1 MTQAEFSR
9 YIGVSRKS
17 VTVMKKKH
25 QIIMSNNKVDVDKS
39 IELLKTLGRT
49 FTEDNKII
57 TSNTSNTTNTKNN
70 ENDKNLLNTEFD
82 YPTLTDEERI
92 RQEKYLLEVEM
103 EKQANELGLSLE
115 DIQTPEIAAMEK
127 WEVERFKIF
136 YQGMLE
142 RAKYFKEIGKLV
154 DVSEVEEEHF
164 RIARTVRDAVLSM
177 SNRVAHQL
185 INKKDIHEIKK
196 MLDNETYKIME
207 NLSK

>member
-39 IELLKTLGRT
+39 IELLKALGRT
-49 FTEDNKII
+49 FTKDNKII
-57 TSNTSNTTNTKNN
+57 TSNTTPNTTNN

-92 RQEKYLLEVEM
+92 RQEKHLIEVEM

-115 DIQTPEIAAMEK
+115 DIQTPEIEAMEK

-154 DVSEVEEEHF
+154 DASEVEEEHF

-177 SNRVAHQL
+177 SNRVSHQL

-196 MLDNETYKIME
+196 ILDNETYKIME

>member
-25 QIIMSNNKVDVDKS
+25 QIVIVNNKVDVDKS

-49 FTEDNKII
+49 FTQDNKII
-57 TSNTSNTTNTKNN
+57 TSNTTPNTTNN

-92 RQEKYLLEVEM
+92 RQEKHLIEVEM
-103 EKQANELGLSLE
+103 EKQANELGLSLK
-115 DIQTPEIAAMEK
+115 DIQTPEIESMEK

-185 INKKDIHEIKK
+185 INKKNIHEIKK
-196 MLDNETYKIME
+196 ILDNETYKIME